1 MAVSG
6 PLGRLAAAAPAPV
19 FPLCGPGFRDR
30 VEDLGLDGRVE
41 LVASPRHATVLLVAG
56 DVPDDCEPA
65 LRRIHDQLPHPRAA
79 LRWRGEEAAE
89 IAARTHDL
97 HRHLV
102 TGETA
107 SEDDLLPDEPPN
119 RWRGEGDHGQGGE
132 GMMGGTPYGR
142 PMAMTDD
149 DLRDGLA
156 LDALTVRVGPFLPVL
171 PPGLTLELT
180 LQGDVVQSAGVRR
193 APFAVDS
200 PKDESARA
208 GSCLRH
214 VARVA
219 ALRELSLLARRLLAA
234 ARRIESGEPVDVGAL
249 RRAVRRSG
257 LTMALQPGLGGIDPE
272 LAGRLGG
279 HAGRAARGGGDV
291 RSRVRQ
297 WFEDA
302 AEPPGDRAPAGDP
315 PPAETLGELLVGLE
329 WGQCV
334 AVLASFDEVALSRL
348 CGEAG

>member
-19 FPLCGPGFRDR
+19 FPLCGPGFRNR

-65 LRRIHDQLPHPRAA
+65 VHRIHDQLPRPRAA
-79 LRWRGEEAAE
+79 LWWRGQAVDEIAEEA
-89 IAARTHDL
+89 RDL
-97 HRHLV
+97 HRRLV
-102 TGETA
+102 TGETG

-119 RWRGEGDHGQGGE
+119 PWRGEGDHGQGGE

-149 DLRDGLA
+149 DLRDGLQ

-180 LQGDVVQSAGVRR
+180 LQGDVVQSAEVYR
-193 APFAVDS
+193 APFTVEL
-200 PKDESARA
+200 PGDEHTRA
-208 GSCLRH
+208 ASCLRH
-214 VARVA
+214 VARLA
-219 ALRELSLLARRLLAA
+219 ALRELSRLARRLLAA
-234 ARRIESGEPVDVGAL
+234 ARRLESGEAVDVGAL

-257 LTMALQPGLGGIDPE
+257 LLIALPPWLGRLDPD
-272 LAGRLGG
+272 LVGRLGG
-279 HAGRAARGGGDV
+279 HAGQAARGGGDV

-297 WFEDA
+297 WLEDA